1 MLLILSRIISLSTSV
16 TPRFALLDN
25 LPEDFLFIR
34 LLSPAAFADC
44 SAFAFLAA
52 LTATIPSKLVSL
64 YVLSL
69 VCPRPL
75 LTGKCSL
82 LVRLLVGVPPADVF
96 LLLTLPLSYF

>member
-52 LTATIPSKLVSL
+52 LTAT
-64 YVLSL
+64 
-69 VCPRPL
+69 
-75 LTGKCSL
+75 TQ
-82 LVRLLVGVPPADVF
+82 
-96 LLLTLPLSYF
+96 